1 MQAQDPAGAGP
12 VIRILRRATRDLH
25 ERIEARFDA
34 VGELADPARR
44 PAAIGRYAA
53 LYGAARDGLS
63 GLAGFRELDL
73 PRRSLAV
80 PQSPAPEG
88 KAKAGPA
95 FPAPKNHAEALG
107 LLYVV
112 EGSRLG
118 GRIILR
124 RLKSLGAEVGELSFL
139 DPYGAETGSM
149 WKSLV
154 SVIERE
160 GARGPDHLE
169 SICRGALRGFA
180 FAERVLCGDAVE
192 PA

>member
-1 MQAQDPAGAGP
+1 MQAKEPDRAGP
-12 VIRILRRATRDLH
+12 VIDALRRTTRDLH
-25 ERIEARFDA
+25 ERLEARFDA

-44 PAAIGRYAA
+44 AAAVGRYAA
-53 LYGAARDGLS
+53 LYGATRDGLS
-63 GLAGFRELDL
+63 GLARFRELDL

-80 PQSPAPEG
+80 PGTPASEV
-88 KAKAGPA
+88 AASA
-95 FPAPKNHAEALG
+95 SFPAPRNLAEALG

-124 RLKSLGAEVGELSFL
+124 RLKALGVEVGELSFL
-139 DPYGAETGSM
+139 DPYGADTGSM

-160 GARGPDHLE
+160 GARGPEYLE
-169 SICRGALRGFA
+169 SICRGAVSGFA

-192 PA
+192 PV